1 MQPTSAGR
9 QAVSTE
15 VTTACMPTQA
25 TAHRPD
31 TQLTPLVHWSSHQQ
45 GQAPSMTHPAADPGL
60 PAGTQAGEAGQQSA
74 APAAAPMASQAQ
86 LSQAQPAAQ
95 RQGQQRQQPTG
106 SLSAAGNAPWLA
118 VVKEVLTI
126 LGPTGRPR
134 QDILNCVKALCG
146 DGGSRKWLAAGPAAL
161 AREVDSLLS

>member
-1 MQPTSAGR
+1 
-9 QAVSTE
+9 
-15 VTTACMPTQA
+15 
-25 TAHRPD
+25 
-31 TQLTPLVHWSSHQQ
+31 
-45 GQAPSMTHPAADPGL
+45 
-60 PAGTQAGEAGQQSA
+60 
-74 APAAAPMASQAQ
+74 MASQAQ

-95 RQGQQRQQPTG
+95 RQGQQRQQRQQPTG
-106 SLSAAGNAPWLA
+106 SLSAAGNAQWLA